1 VAGGRSSSFGGVA
14 SFAAHCGYMWLK
26 GLLTA
31 CALHRVVSY
40 LTRSRKLSILAA
52 RCFVLNGVIFLG
64 RVGTFHSLALF
75 CSQNTVQLM
84 TASPVLSM

>member
-52 RCFVLNGVIFLG
+52 RCIVLNGVIFLG
-64 RVGTFHSLALF
+64 RVGTFHSRNFAVKTRF
-75 CSQNTVQLM
+75 N
-84 TASPVLSM
+84 